1 MRQIVLDTET
11 TGLEVSLGHR
21 VIEIGA
27 VEITNRRLTR
37 RHFHKYLNPEREVE
51 TGALEVHGLTFEFL
65 QDKPRFREVASELI
79 EFLSGAELIIHNAL
93 FDVSFLDNE
102 LALAGMEPI
111 AAYCPT
117 VTDTLRMARD
127 LHPGKRNSLD
137 ALCERYQVDNSA
149 RTLHGALLDA
159 ELLAEVYL
167 AMTRGQ
173 EALIMDIGLPEERM
187 SDADLGG
194 EGGFE
199 FVVIFATQDELA
211 AHLQQLEDIDTAAK
225 GGCVWKRLEVFG
237 ELGGELVGGT
247 GIEPV
252 DPRV

>member
-21 VIEIGA
+21 VIEVAA
-27 VEITNRRLTR
+27 VEIANRRTTR

-51 TGALEVHGLTFEFL
+51 AGALEVHGLTFEFL
-65 QDKPRFREVASELI
+65 QDKPRFREIASELL
-79 EFLSGAELIIHNAL
+79 EFVSGAELIIHNAL
-93 FDVSFLDNE
+93 FDVYFLDNE
-102 LALAGMEPI
+102 LALAGLEPI
-111 AAYCPT
+111 AAYCPMI
-117 VTDTLRMARD
+117 TDTLRMARD

-173 EALIMDIGLPEERM
+173 ESLVMEFETQAQAAAAAALLQVDLSNLIVRPALAQEVALHEAYL
-187 SDADLGG
+187 DAMEKDTK
-194 EGGFE
+194 
-199 FVVIFATQDELA
+199 IPSIWRKLA
-211 AHLQQLEDIDTAAK
+211 N
-225 GGCVWKRLEVFG
+225 G
-237 ELGGELVGGT
+237 
-247 GIEPV
+247 
-252 DPRV
+252 

>member
-11 TGLEVSLGHR
+11 TGLEVTLGHR
-21 VIEIGA
+21 VIEIAA
-27 VEITNRRLTR
+27 VEIANRRLTR
-37 RHFHKYLNPEREVE
+37 RYFHKYLNPERDIE

-65 QDKPRFREVASELI
+65 RDKPRFREVASELLDFI
-79 EFLSGAELIIHNAL
+79 SGAELIIHNAP
-93 FDVSFLDNE
+93 FDVCFLDNE
-102 LALAGMEPI
+102 LALAGLEPI
-111 AAYCPT
+111 ATHCPT
-117 VTDTLRMARD
+117 ITDTLRMARD

-173 EALIMDIGLPEERM
+173 EVLIMDIGLPEERIT
-187 SDADLGG
+187 DIDLGQG
-194 EGGFE
+194 AFE
-199 FVVIFATQDELA
+199 LIVISATHEELA
-211 AHLQQLEDIDTAAK
+211 AHLHQLEDIDKAAK
-225 GGCVWKRLEVFG
+225 GGCVWKRLEAFG
-237 ELGGELVGGT
+237 EVVKDLVGGT

-252 DPRV
+252 TPRV

>member
-11 TGLEVSLGHR
+11 TGLEASLGHR
-21 VIEIGA
+21 VIEIAA
-27 VEITNRRLTR
+27 VEIANRRLTG
-37 RHFHKYLNPEREVE
+37 RHFHKYLNPEREIE
-51 TGALEVHGLTFEFL
+51 GGALEVHGLTLEFL
-65 QDKPRFREVASELI
+65 QDKSRFREIALEFI
-79 EFLSGAELIIHNAL
+79 EFVSGAELIIHNAP
-93 FDVSFLDNE
+93 FDVAFLDNE
-102 LALAGMEPI
+102 LALAGLEPV
-111 AAYCPT
+111 AAYSPM

-173 EALIMDIGLPEERM
+173 ETLIMDIGLPEQ
-187 SDADLGG
+187 SITDVDFG
-194 EGGFE
+194 EAIPE
-199 FVVIFATQDELA
+199 LLVVSATQEELA
-211 AHLQQLEDIDTAAK
+211 VHWRQLDEIDKAAK
-225 GGCVWKRLEVFG
+225 GGCLWKRIEIAMTEV
-237 ELGGELVGGT
+237 VGGT

-252 DPRV
+252 TPRV

>member
-11 TGLEVSLGHR
+11 TGLEVTLGHR

-27 VEITNRRLTR
+27 VEIINRRLSG
-37 RHFHKYLNPEREVE
+37 RHFHKYLNPERDIE
-51 TGALEVHGLTFEFL
+51 TGALEVHGITFEFL
-65 QDKPRFREVASELI
+65 QDKPRFREIALELLD
-79 EFLSGAELIIHNAL
+79 FVSGGELIIHNAL

-102 LALAGMEPI
+102 LALAGLEPI
-111 AAYCPT
+111 AAHCPT
-117 VTDTLRMARD
+117 ITDTLRMARD

-173 EALIMDIGLPEERM
+173 EALIMDIGLPEQRIG
-187 SDADLGG
+187 DVDLS
-194 EGGFE
+194 EGCFE
-199 FVVIFATQDELA
+199 LMVISATPDELA
-211 AHLQQLEDIDTAAK
+211 AHLRQLEDIDRAAK

-237 ELGGELVGGT
+237 ELGAELVGGT

-252 DPRV
+252 APRV